1 LTTFPQMPYHE
12 SPLNLETLFH
22 TVLHP
27 SIHYSVLTMQ
37 FQVGYFIEAI
47 KESLP
52 KAGYDPDKIERLLN
66 YLCHFELETNIDLLA
81 SQNNLMSIIAVANNL
96 LTRGLPTKPSVYLED
111 VLAKTFLLTHR
122 EVDSLGNICY
132 APSSPYL
139 NSCPLYEALHL
150 IDPRLIPE
158 DFSTSLPSGGEG
170 LGSDHE
176 ADFWLKAIP
185 EQIGNY
191 FVQLLE
197 PQRSLTSIVNRQAE
211 FSQQRVDFALEFP
224 YPLDNHRGLI
234 IEIDGSQ
241 HDDKTQHYLD
251 RQRDNATRKVGWTT
265 LRIKTAD
272 FDDLEFQLASLTK
285 LVENEYFKILANNY
299 QTPLYNT
306 PHGLTALQLT
316 LTPVAIARLQKTML
330 EFILRGQLDLT
341 AEVWQIVVIERD
353 VPCAWLAIEDLK
365 QLLENLFLLEGC
377 GRQLPKINL
386 QVFITREFQS
396 AQLHQLFPNSVKLL
410 EELTEGLKCEL
421 LIDIAMLQRVGWTD
435 RETRMDCQHFAVIRS
450 IHAPSASATRTFYT
464 TDLIKYR
471 PVVNPPASNMP
482 GIVPEAKQALTY
494 LLQNIFRK
502 QQFRAGQ
509 LEILNRALQCQ
520 SLIGLLPTGG
530 GKSLTYQ
537 LATCLQPGI
546 SLVIVPTKSL
556 MKDQYDGLRKNRIDA
571 GIVINSSLSGDQ
583 KKKATVKLSHAEALF
598 AFISPERLQ
607 MQEFRNALQ
616 TMYQTGNY
624 FSYCVID
631 EVHCVS
637 EWGHDFRIAY
647 LKLGENAI
655 HFCKTKNL
663 SSIPLIGL
671 TATAS
676 FDVLSDVQ
684 RELAGPGNNYKLG
697 EEAVIRSGHPHRQEL
712 QFEVI
717 KVETDLE
724 SHYDKVNPKAKVG
737 EAKQEALKNL
747 LVTLPDRFSQYQAK
761 YQHSDIAI
769 ANFDAQHF
777 FNAECTHA
785 GIVFCPHRS
794 WYFGITDKYKKSR
807 RNQEKVGI
815 YDSLVKPH
823 TAKEN
828 ESSAN
833 SQATVLAKLKIGTFM
848 GSSQADDD
856 IEAESL
862 NHQEAFLDNQLNLLV
877 ATKAFGMGI
886 DKPNV
891 RFTVHLNYPSSLES
905 LVQEAG
911 RAGRDGKLAVCYILF
926 SEQKFIKEGI
936 LEEVDEDIL
945 LHFYRVAFK
954 GKEKEKAILYELL
967 SQIAYPGSTETGKG
981 IETRLAEIQVGEKI
995 VPPIVVNF
1003 SNNPKLIIQQ
1013 ISEFFQ
1019 RLQLS
1024 YPGPVQRFLRN
1035 LQTGKES
1042 KVNEYIEDMLANY
1055 DQQQRQPS
1063 GYSVH
1068 QLKNLIGKFR
1078 EKIDTERA
1086 LFRLTTIGAI
1096 DDYTVD
1102 FRSKIFVLDVTKKEE
1117 SLYKQYLYRYIN
1129 TYYSEARAQAEIQK
1143 VDTYRGETTIQKCL
1157 GLLIDFVYEEIA
1169 KKRRE
1174 AIRTMKI
1181 ACYEGLKE
1189 HGQQSFREFIELY
1202 FNSKYARKDY
1212 QVDGQ
1217 NYSLTDRTQE
1227 GKNHQMDWVWEFID
1241 VMTIDKTGSQLDN
1254 LKHLQGACMRLL
1266 VDHPDNACALLLKA
1280 FTLFV
1285 LEWENEKLLTE
1296 ATESFTKGFLI
1307 FAQTT
1312 SLSGLAYLSSILKY
1326 KEKLLTYNSYPK
1338 LQETVETQIRWLL
1351 LKMHTDWLE
1360 KFNHTFLG

>member
-1 LTTFPQMPYHE
+1 
-12 SPLNLETLFH
+12 
-22 TVLHP
+22 
-27 SIHYSVLTMQ
+27 MQ

-47 KESLP
+47 KESLS
-52 KAGYDPDKIERLLN
+52 KAGHDPDKIERLLN
-66 YLCHFELETNIDLLA
+66 YLCHFELETEIDLLV
-81 SQNNLMSIIAVANNL
+81 SRNLTTSIIAVANNL
-96 LTRGLPTKPSVYLED
+96 LTRGLPTRPSVYLED
-111 VLAKTFLLTHR
+111 VLAKTFLMTQR
-122 EVDSLGNICY
+122 EVDGLGSICY
-132 APSSPYL
+132 APSSLYL
-139 NSCPLYEALHL
+139 KSCPLYEALHL
-150 IDPRLIPE
+150 IDPRLTPE
-158 DFSTSLPSGGEG
+158 DFSTSPPSGGEG
-170 LGSDHE
+170 LGSGHE
-176 ADFWLKAIP
+176 EDFWLKDIP

-197 PQRSLTSIVNRQAE
+197 PQRSLTSIVHLQAN

-224 YPLDNHRGLI
+224 YPLGNNRGLI

-241 HDDKTQHYLD
+241 HDEKTQHYLD

-272 FDDLEFQLASLTK
+272 FDVLDFQLASLTK

-316 LTPVAIARLQKTML
+316 LTPVAIARLQKTLL

-341 AEVWQIVVIERD
+341 ATAWQIVVIERD

-365 QLLENLFLLEGC
+365 QLLENLFLLEGQ

-386 QVFITREFQS
+386 QVFISREFQP

-410 EELTEGLKCEL
+410 EELTEGLKCDL
-421 LIDIAMLQRVGWTD
+421 FIDIAMLQRVGLTVG
-435 RETRMDCQHFAVIRS
+435 ETRIDSQQVAVIRS
-450 IHAPSASATRTFYT
+450 SHAPSSSATRTFYT

-482 GIVPEAKQALTY
+482 GIVPEAKQALIY

-502 QQFRAGQ
+502 EQFRVGQ
-509 LEILNRALQCQ
+509 LEILHRALQCQ

-546 SLVIVPTKSL
+546 SLVIVPIKSL

-571 GIVINSSLSGDQ
+571 CIVINSSLSGDE
-583 KKKATVKLSHAEALF
+583 KKKATVKLSQAKALF

-616 TMYQTGNY
+616 TMYQTGKY

-655 HFCKTKNL
+655 NFCKTKNL
-663 SSIPLIGL
+663 PSIPLMGL

-697 EEAVIRSGHPHRQEL
+697 EEAVIRYGTPLRQEL

-717 KVETDLE
+717 KVQTDFEPPGNELPA
-724 SHYDKVNPKAKVG
+724 KTKVG
-737 EAKQEALKNL
+737 QAKQEILKNL
-747 LVTLPDRFSQYQAK
+747 LVTLPDKFSQYQAK

-769 ANFDAQHF
+769 ANFDAQYF

-785 GIVFCPHRS
+785 GIIFCPHRS

-862 NHQEAFLDNQLNLLV
+862 NHQEAFLNNQLNLLV

-911 RAGRDGKLAVCYILF
+911 RAGRDGKLAFCYILF
-926 SEQKFIKEGI
+926 SDQKFIKDRG
-936 LEEVDEDIL
+936 LEEVDEDIP

-967 SQIAYPGSTETGKG
+967 SQITYPGSTKMGKG
-981 IETRLAEIQVGEKI
+981 IEIRLAEIQVGEKI
-995 VPPIVVNF
+995 IPPIVVAF

-1019 RLQLS
+1019 SLQLS
-1024 YPGPVQRFLRN
+1024 YPGPVERFLRN

-1042 KVNEYIEDMLANY
+1042 KVNEYIEDMLANH
-1055 DQQQRQPS
+1055 DQQQGQPIN
-1063 GYSVH
+1063 YSVH
-1068 QLKNLIGKFR
+1068 QLKNLLRKFR

-1086 LFRLTTIGAI
+1086 LFRLATIGVI

-1102 FRSKIFVLDVTKKEE
+1102 FRSQTFVLEVTKKEE
-1117 SLYKQYLYRYIN
+1117 SIYKQYLYRYIN

-1143 VDTYRGETTIQKCL
+1143 VDAYRGQTTLQRCL
-1157 GLLIDFVYEEIA
+1157 GLLIDFVYEEVA
-1169 KKRRE
+1169 KKRLE

-1181 ACYEGLKE
+1181 ACYEGLKVN
-1189 HGQQSFREFIELY
+1189 GNQALQEFIDLY

-1212 QVDGQ
+1212 QVEGQ

-1227 GKNHQMDWVWEFID
+1227 GKNHQIDWVWEFID
-1241 VMTIDKTGSQLDN
+1241 VMTVDKSGSQLDN

-1266 VDHPDNACALLLKA
+1266 VDHPDNACGLLLKA
-1280 FTLFV
+1280 FALFV
-1285 LEWENEKLLTE
+1285 LEWNNEKLLTE

-1307 FAQTT
+1307 FAETT
-1312 SLSGLAYLSSILKY
+1312 SLSGPMYVSNILKY
-1326 KEKLLTYNSYPK
+1326 QEKLLTYNSSPK
-1338 LQETVETQIRWLL
+1338 LQNTVDTQIRWLL
-1351 LKMHTDWLE
+1351 LKRHADWLE
-1360 KFNHTFLG
+1360 QFNHTFLENYATNS